1 MSDHFWIL
9 SMKGLRPKHFRNFEI
24 CGEEIK
30 WYFHVKITDN
40 ISSFYQFGI
49 YWVLFSL
56 FSEICDFFLNSGFE
70 LQFNLKKFVTNVL
83 FFRSISK
90 WFEKKP
96 RPSLL
101 SKKRIIRIICHWSLF
116 IPPENI
122 GKLGVFRGYRKKPV
136 AYNGLKIGIPWRK
149 LTFDINNFMKI

>member
-1 MSDHFWIL
+1 
-9 SMKGLRPKHFRNFEI
+9 MKDLRPKHFRNFEI

-30 WYFHVKITDN
+30 WYFHVKIADN

-90 WFEKKP
+90 WFEKKN

-101 SKKRIIRIICHWSLF
+101 SKKAHYKNHMPLVPF
-116 IPPENI
+116 YAP
-122 GKLGVFRGYRKKPV
+122 
-136 AYNGLKIGIPWRK
+136 
-149 LTFDINNFMKI
+149 

>member
-1 MSDHFWIL
+1 MVRHTFSQFWDLGWGDKAIF
-9 SMKGLRPKHFRNFEI
+9 P
-24 CGEEIK
+24 C
-30 WYFHVKITDN
+30 KIANNTL
-40 ISSFYQFGI
+40 SFYQFGI

-90 WFEKKP
+90 WFEKKKTDP
-96 RPSLL
+96 ASFP
-101 SKKRIIRIICHWSLF
+101 KKRIIRIICHWSLF
-116 IPPENI
+116 MPPENI
-122 GKLGVFRGYRKKPV
+122 GKPGVFRGYRKKPV

-149 LTFDINNFMKI
+149 LKFDINNFMKI

>member
-24 CGEEIK
+24 CGDEIK

-90 WFEKKP
+90 WFEKKTQTQ
-96 RPSLL
+96 
-101 SKKRIIRIICHWSLF
+101 
-116 IPPENI
+116 PPFQKAHYKNHMPLVPFYTPWKHRKTR
-122 GKLGVFRGYRKKPV
+122 GFQGV
-136 AYNGLKIGIPWRK
+136 
-149 LTFDINNFMKI
+149 